1 LLLGRQVRQPER
13 KRLRRQVQQPERKR
27 LQQQVQVRLRQQV
40 QEQEQEQQPV
50 QVRRQALQRVFHRKQ
65 LRQGPTG
72 QQQERRVSLS
82 IPWEIKVKQRKGLPG
97 FQALLKKTGMRQKS
111 EAAHSSACI

>member
-1 LLLGRQVRQPER
+1 MRQPER
-13 KRLRRQVQQPERKR
+13 KRLRQQVQQPERKR
-27 LQQQVQVRLRQQV
+27 LRQQV
-40 QEQEQEQQPV
+40 QGRLQQQVLELEQQPE

-82 IPWEIKVKQRKGLPG
+82 IPWEIKVKQHKGLPG
-97 FQALLKKTGMRQKS
+97 FQALLKKTRMRQKS
-111 EAAHSSACI
+111 KAAHSSACI